1 MQGLRQFPPITAN
14 PFILSAEALKNL
26 NQSRPR
32 LLGKLVP
39 APLADDLQELDY
51 GFVYLIGMLH
61 HVVGKSDSRLKI
73 VWGFFHCLPEALNIQ
88 RGISIKREF
97 DSGTKLFNLRLL
109 DRSQRNVTLDLGRCG
124 SFTRRNLMCG
134 EG

>member
-1 MQGLRQFPPITAN
+1 MWWARAI
-14 PFILSAEALKNL
+14 
-26 NQSRPR
+26 R
-32 LLGKLVP
+32 
-39 APLADDLQELDY
+39 
-51 GFVYLIGMLH
+51 
-61 HVVGKSDSRLKI
+61 RLKI
-73 VWGFFHCLPEALNIQ
+73 VWGFFYCLPEALNIQ

-109 DRSQRNVTLDLGRCG
+109 DRSQRNVTQDLGRCG